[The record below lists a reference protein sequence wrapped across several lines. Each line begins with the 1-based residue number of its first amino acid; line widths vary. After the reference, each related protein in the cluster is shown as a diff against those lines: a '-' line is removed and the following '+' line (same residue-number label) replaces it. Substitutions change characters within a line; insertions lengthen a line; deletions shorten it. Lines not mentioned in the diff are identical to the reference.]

1 MQEPHWA
8 DAPPQSLDGDVDL
21 DLDEDKLEDI
31 EPLRAHL
38 LDLQHASALFTDV
51 LASCSSSQQQQP
63 HKPGGSGDETPTFK
77 RQRLAC
83 KLQLPLPGTLENQ
96 ALLLLHCLYQHTQP
110 AWADPLEVP
119 ELLDL
124 ARVAH
129 KFACAAVLQQAD
141 RLLVAA
147 VKAEEALVAERPQ
160 CKQLAAQ
167 AEAWLTPRNAPARLA
182 FAQDLTLPG
191 LAVHVG
197 AFMALHA
204 DEVDL
209 TAVDGALLGVLRG
222 ARQLCERPAGSR
234 SYMRVA

>member
-1 MQEPHWA
+1 MELGLEE
-8 DAPPQSLDGDVDL
+8 DELDD
-21 DLDEDKLEDI
+21 

-38 LDLQHASALFTDV
+38 IYLQHASALFTDV

-63 HKPGGSGDETPTFK
+63 HKPGGSGDETPTSK
-77 RQRLAC
+77 RQRLAS
-83 KLQLPLPGTLENQ
+83 KLQLPLPGTSEKQ

-110 AWADPLEVP
+110 AWADGLEVP

-129 KFACAAVLQQAD
+129 KFACSAVLQRAD

-147 VKAEEALVAERPQ
+147 VKAEEALVAERP
-160 CKQLAAQ
+160 KFEQLAAQ
-167 AEAWLTPRNAPARLA
+167 AEAWLTPQNAPARLS
-182 FAQDLTLPG
+182 FAQDLTLPS
-191 LAVHVG
+191 LALHVG

-209 TAVDGALLGVLRG
+209 GGVDAALLGVLRG
-222 ARQLCERPAGSR
+222 ARQLCERPAGCR
-234 SYMRVA
+234 SYMCVA